1 MKELS
6 LTLTEINGLEN
17 AVVPRISAHL
27 ENIHQKSA
35 VRDRTTIFVQEVEN
49 QVYYKLISLH
59 ERAISNANRDITTK
73 MGKNMP
79 SKNICQKSAIRD
91 RTTKFAQRVGWEV
104 SYKFIPMH

>member
-6 LTLTEINGLEN
+6 LTLTEINGLKN

-35 VRDRTTIFVQEVEN
+35 VRDRTTIFVHVVEN

-79 SKNICQKSAIRD
+79 NKHICQKSAIRD
-91 RTTKFAQRVGWEV
+91 GTTKFAQLVGWEV